1 MKTRFHPSIWIT
13 RLCGAR
19 ASARFIFH
27 SNEMLKMPG
36 LLSLRTS
43 KRRERRAPGPV
54 SIRCA
59 AVRRDC
65 GISTGFKF
73 THCIL
78 AAMLVVA
85 GTGCFHATQ
94 HSAYREI
101 HASARDG
108 DAAQVAGDLAQTP
121 GDLNLPDDAGLTP
134 LHLAASACHTNVVA
148 LLLDKGAKID
158 CPAKDGARPLHLAAQ
173 EGCADAVN
181 LLLARG
187 ANVNARD
194 NQNRTPLVRAEQWHQ
209 DAVVQLL
216 QQHGGT
222 E

>member
-1 MKTRFHPSIWIT
+1 MKTRFYPSIWI
-13 RLCGAR
+13 
-19 ASARFIFH
+19 I
-27 SNEMLKMPG
+27 
-36 LLSLRTS
+36 LLTTALM
-43 KRRERRAPGPV
+43 AG
-54 SIRCA
+54 
-59 AVRRDC
+59 
-65 GISTGFKF
+65 
-73 THCIL
+73 
-78 AAMLVVA
+78 

-108 DAAQVAGDLAQTP
+108 DAAQVAGDLAQNP

-158 CPAKDGARPLHLAAQ
+158 CPAKDGATPLHLAAQ

-181 LLLARG
+181 LLLDKG

-194 NQNRTPLVRAEQWHQ
+194 DQKRTPLVRAEQWHQ
-209 DAVVQLL
+209 DAVVQLF